1 MNQRNIVLRNNIILS
16 GAMKAVGLVTSFLI
30 VPITLDYLD
39 KEQYGIWMTLSSIL
53 LWFSFFDV
61 GLGNG
66 MRNYLAQAI
75 AENDYE
81 KGRSHLTTTLVILV
95 FIALLLGIVFI
106 GAGMLTNLSKVFN
119 TSTLSDEQLRFPFF
133 IAIVMT
139 LALFIVKNVGVV
151 YIALQKYG
159 VNDLI
164 IVLSNVV
171 ALLLIFVC
179 TFVIP
184 KGHLT
189 TIVLIFTTIPVIG
202 FIVACIPLFRRYPVL
217 KPRLDS
223 FDWNYGRQ
231 ILNKGIGF
239 FFIQITS
246 CLVIF
251 GSSNIFITQF
261 VGPEAVT
268 TYNRAYKYFNLLAIV
283 YTIVISP

>member
-133 IAIVMT
+133 IAIVYS
-139 LALFIVKNVGVV
+139 IH
-151 YIALQKYG
+151 I
-159 VNDLI
+159 
-164 IVLSNVV
+164 
-171 ALLLIFVC
+171 
-179 TFVIP
+179 
-184 KGHLT
+184 
-189 TIVLIFTTIPVIG
+189 
-202 FIVACIPLFRRYPVL
+202 
-217 KPRLDS
+217 
-223 FDWNYGRQ
+223 
-231 ILNKGIGF
+231 
-239 FFIQITS
+239 
-246 CLVIF
+246 
-251 GSSNIFITQF
+251 
-261 VGPEAVT
+261 
-268 TYNRAYKYFNLLAIV
+268 
-283 YTIVISP
+283 